1 MKEHITK
8 GLIRKLTIGDL
19 KTGMNYIVGQTVMG
33 GSAKITDI
41 IEDEAYFMQY
51 NLIRYNVY
59 VKKLDDGFTYL
70 WKDFKNQPVAIEYN
84 LNFEEYAANI

>member
-59 VKKLDDGFTYL
+59 VKRFDDGFTYL
-70 WKDFKNQPVAIEYN
+70 WKDFKNQPIAIEYN

>member
-59 VKKLDDGFTYL
+59 VKRFDDGFTYL

>member
-33 GSAKITDI
+33 GSAIITDI

-59 VKKLDDGFTYL
+59 VKRFDDGFTYL

-84 LNFEEYAANI
+84 LNFEEYAATI

>member
-19 KTGMNYIVGQTVMG
+19 KNGMNYLVGQPVMG
-33 GSAKITDI
+33 GNAKITDI
-41 IEDEAYFMQY
+41 IEDEAYFREY
-51 NLIRYNVY
+51 NIIRYNVY
-59 VKKLDDGFTYL
+59 VKKLSDGYIYL
-70 WKDFKNQPVAIEYN
+70 WKDFKQQPIAIEYN

>member
-1 MKEHITK
+1 
-8 GLIRKLTIGDL
+8 
-19 KTGMNYIVGQTVMG
+19 MNYIVGQTVMG

-59 VKKLDDGFTYL
+59 VKRFDDGFTYL

>member
-19 KTGMNYIVGQTVMG
+19 KNGMNYVVGQTVMS
-33 GSAKITDI
+33 GSAKITNI
-41 IEDEAYFMQY
+41 IEDEAYFREY

-59 VKKLDDGFTYL
+59 VKRFDDGFTYL

-84 LNFEEYAANI
+84 LNFEEYAATI